1 MQLQA
6 DYPELAG
13 TLLVKKDDLITDAQ
27 QGDLVAFRKLIEKHS
42 PRVYSIAYQITGNSA
57 DAQDIAQE
65 IFIKLYGTL
74 HKFSHK
80 YRFTTWLYRMAVN
93 TAIDYQRK
101 HSSRRDFPLE
111 EIENMSVIDDSHN
124 SPEALHE
131 RNELK
136 GIISRL
142 SELLTERQRKVFIL
156 RDLQSFSTPEVA
168 RILNCSQIT
177 VRVHLASARA
187 RIKTALKQYYPEF
200 EAGNHLRKGG
210 YK

>member
-1 MQLQA
+1 MRLPA

-13 TLLVKKDDLITDAQ
+13 ILLDNKADLISDARR
-27 QGDLVAFRKLIEKHS
+27 GDPVAFRRLIEKHG

-65 IFIKLYGTL
+65 IFIKLHGAL
-74 HKFSHK
+74 HKFSPD

-93 TAIDYQRK
+93 TSIDYQRK
-101 HSSRRDFPLE
+101 QARRKDFPLE
-111 EIENMSVIDDSHN
+111 EIESMSVVEDRRDN
-124 SPEALHE
+124 PEALHE
-131 RNELK
+131 RKELK

-142 SELLTERQRKVFIL
+142 TGLLTEKQRKVFIL
-156 RDLQSFSTPEVA
+156 RDIQSFSTPEIA

-177 VRVHLASARA
+177 VRVHLASART

-200 EAGNHLRKGG
+200 DTCNPLPKGG